1 MENENTSTVKAVS
14 LMMIITLVGKLLGL
28 LREIFLA
35 GMSLTW
41 AEDRYHTE
49 SETEPVQPNIQCDY
63 DAWVWNS
70 VRTIMVHEIKL
81 VGCKTLKRNL
91 KKILM
96 LHIYPG

>member
-1 MENENTSTVKAVS
+1 MGFKESEECNS
-14 LMMIITLVGKLLGL
+14 
-28 LREIFLA
+28 REIFLA

-91 KKILM
+91 KKNPHAS
-96 LHIYPG
+96 HISWISTSVLI